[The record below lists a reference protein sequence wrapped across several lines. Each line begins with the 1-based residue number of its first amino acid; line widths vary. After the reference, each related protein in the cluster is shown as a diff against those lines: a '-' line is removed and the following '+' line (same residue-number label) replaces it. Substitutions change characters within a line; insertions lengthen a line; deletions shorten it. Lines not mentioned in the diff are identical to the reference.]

1 MYMYTYVHVHICT
14 CTHMY
19 ICTCV
24 LYVYVYICTYVH
36 VYYVHVYNS
45 VCCAL
50 HMPYM
55 LLHPPL
61 YGFYNKDASKEG
73 RNGYLFE
80 VSNIDSWGL
89 VASKSV
95 PLGCIS
101 RVNVCKYGK
110 LASYPGQVFLL
121 PHGLGMRLMV
131 CYYVVTNSM
140 SPLSCLWRLGEFPT
154 LGHETSFP
162 PNGDGRLGSP
172 SPPTPQVEDFVC
184 PFCSVWWT

>member
-1 MYMYTYVHVHICT
+1 MFTYVHMYMYIMYMYTTQCVVHYT
-14 CTHMY
+14 CR
-19 ICTCV
+19 TC
-24 LYVYVYICTYVH
+24 YFTPHSMGSITK
-36 VYYVHVYNS
+36 
-45 VCCAL
+45 
-50 HMPYM
+50 MP
-55 LLHPPL
+55 
-61 YGFYNKDASKEG
+61 ARKEG
-73 RNGYLFE
+73 TVIFFQ

-140 SPLSCLWRLGEFPT
+140 SPLSCLRRLGEFPT